1 MWLETKRLQFQEIA
15 NKKGLENKET
25 KTEGGGEKKGNTK
38 QKLELVLVAKRAEAG
53 RGD

>member
-1 MWLETKRLQFQEIA
+1 MQFQEIA
-15 NKKGLENKET
+15 NKKGWRT
-25 KTEGGGEKKGNTK
+25 KKPRQKGAGKKIGNTK

>member
-1 MWLETKRLQFQEIA
+1 VAGNQEIA
-15 NKKGLENKET
+15 IPRDCKQKRLENKET